1 MVLIVD
7 DLLKLPIDLGM
18 KVLQAIADDA
28 DTMTLSTE
36 RAVREQ
42 VLRTQMQFE
51 QGDIPEDD
59 YRVKMGE
66 LRKRLDVLKG
76 VKPRKKV

>member
-7 DLLKLPIDLGM
+7 DLLKLPVDLGM

-28 DTMTLSTE
+28 DAMTLSTE

-42 VLRTQMQFE
+42 VLKTQMQFE
-51 QGDIPEDD
+51 RGDLPEEE
-59 YRVKMGE
+59 YRAAMIQ
-66 LRKRLDVLKG
+66 LRKRLDEVKG
-76 VKPRKKV
+76 V

>member
-1 MVLIVD
+1 MALIVD
-7 DLLKLPIDLGM
+7 DLLRLPIDLGM

-28 DTMTLSTE
+28 DAMTLKTE

-51 QGDIPEDD
+51 RGDLPEEE
-59 YRVKMGE
+59 YRAAMIK
-66 LRKRLDVLKG
+66 LRKRLEEVKG
-76 VKPRKKV
+76 V